1 MPRTAK
7 GGGRGGQRQG
17 VQGKAYSNRTDLND
31 GPRVQRPHVAAAA
44 SEPMATVTD
53 LPGAGAPVPMP
64 RVGPD
69 VPSMYPDRPLTH
81 GMPFGPGAG
90 PEVSQFGVLTPLQK
104 LKRLY
109 AANPNPDLLE
119 LIMLASPDA

>member
-1 MPRTAK
+1 MPRS
-7 GGGRGGQRQG
+7 GRGGQRQG

-31 GPRVQRPHVAAAA
+31 GPRVQRTHVAAAA
-44 SEPMATVTD
+44 EQPMALVTD
-53 LPGAGAPVPMP
+53 LPAAGAVPTPMP
-64 RVGPD
+64 AVGPD
-69 VPSMYPDRPLTH
+69 VPSMYPDRPLTY

-109 AANPNPDLLE
+109 RSNPNPDLLE
-119 LIMLASPDA
+119 LIMLAAPDA